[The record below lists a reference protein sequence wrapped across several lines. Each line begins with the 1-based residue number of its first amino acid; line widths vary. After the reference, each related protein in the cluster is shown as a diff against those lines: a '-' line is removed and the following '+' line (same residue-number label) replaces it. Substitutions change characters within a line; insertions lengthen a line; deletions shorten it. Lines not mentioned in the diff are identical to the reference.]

1 MSNALAIASV
11 TAVLKDLLNN
21 GVIDHQLS
29 GVVGEVTV
37 SALPPDRVLVNGQ
50 PESSRINLFLYQVTP
65 NPGWRNVALPSRDGD
80 GARVANPPLGLD
92 LHYLVTTYGASE
104 FHAEILLG
112 YALQLL
118 HETPVLTRD
127 AIHRTLAPASPVTGS
142 ILPPPLDTLAASE
155 LGDQVEQIR
164 LTPQTMSVEEI
175 SRLWSAIQSHYRPT
189 AAYQASV
196 VLIESRRPART
207 ALPVANDKRRI
218 YVVPVRSPAI
228 EAVVSASGALAP
240 IAVGTVLEIRGR
252 ELQGDVTLV
261 DLDGFEF
268 VPPAA
273 SVTPARITLPLTS
286 PLPAGLQAG
295 VKGVRVLHRVR
306 MGDPETDH
314 RGVESNV
321 AAFVL
326 RPTVTNGPVIPPSDV
341 LGLASTVETLNG
353 VPTAMRAGALRLA
366 FDPRVGRGQSVT
378 LLLNEFNAAPG
389 TRPHA
394 YTFSAPAGNGLPD
407 GVLDTAAVEVPFAH
421 VVAGTYLVR
430 ARVDGA
436 ESALAQDGSGLF
448 ATPRVALT

>member
-11 TAVLKDLLNN
+11 TAVLKDLLND
-21 GVIDHQLS
+21 GVINHQLS

-50 PESSRINLFLYQVTP
+50 QETSRINLFLYQVTP
-65 NPGWRNVALPSRDGD
+65 NQGWRNAALPSRDGD
-80 GARVANPPLGLD
+80 GVRISNPPLGLD

-164 LTPQTMSVEEI
+164 LTPQTMSVEET
-175 SRLWSAIQSHYRPT
+175 SKLWSAIQSHYRPT
-189 AAYQASV
+189 AAYRASV
-196 VLIESRRPART
+196 VLIESRRPARS

-218 YVVPVRSPAI
+218 YVVPFRSPSI
-228 EAVVSASGALAP
+228 EEAVAVEGRSAP
-240 IAVGTVLEIRGR
+240 IAVGTTLEIRGR
-252 ELQGDVTLV
+252 DLQGDVTLV

-268 VPPAA
+268 APPTAA
-273 SVTPARITLPLTS
+273 VTPGRISLPLTS
-286 PLPAGLQAG
+286 PLPEGLQAG
-295 VKGVRVLHRVR
+295 VKGVRVLHRLR
-306 MGDPETDH
+306 MGDPEADH
-314 RGVESNV
+314 RGFESNV

-326 RPTVTNGPVIPPSDV
+326 RPTVTNGPVIPPADV
-341 LGLASTVETLNG
+341 LGLVSTTETIGG
-353 VPTAMRAGALRLA
+353 VPTPMRAGRLRLA
-366 FDPRVGRGQSVT
+366 FDPHVGRGQKVT
-378 LLLNEFNAAPG
+378 LLLNEFNVGA
-389 TRPHA
+389 PHA
-394 YTFSAPAGNGLPD
+394 YTFPAPAANGLPD
-407 GVLDTAAVEVPFAH
+407 GVADTENVEISFAH

-436 ESALAQDGSGLF
+436 ESVLAQDGSGLF